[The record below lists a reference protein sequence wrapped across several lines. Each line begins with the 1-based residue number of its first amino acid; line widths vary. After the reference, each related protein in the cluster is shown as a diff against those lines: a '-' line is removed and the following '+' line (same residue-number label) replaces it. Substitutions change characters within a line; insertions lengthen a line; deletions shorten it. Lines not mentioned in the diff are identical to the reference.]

1 MVQEIRFTLQLNLGE
16 SYIHGTAGITD
27 GVSYSINIQQAND
40 QSIILP
46 RDFSNIEE
54 FNQAAISFT
63 RHAGDTIALIS
74 RLEIEQGDIIQVYI
88 NDDDV
93 LLAVAKDPPIDMILQ
108 LKQED
113 KKNDATS

>member
-16 SYIHGTAGITD
+16 SYIHGTAGIAD

-40 QSIILP
+40 QSIVLT
-46 RDFSNIEE
+46 RDFSNIKE
-54 FNQAAISFT
+54 FDQAVISFT
-63 RHAGDTIALIS
+63 RHAGDSIAVTS
-74 RLEIEQGDIIQVYI
+74 RLEIGQGDIIQVYI

-93 LLAVAKDPPIDMILQ
+93 LLALAKDLPIDMILQ